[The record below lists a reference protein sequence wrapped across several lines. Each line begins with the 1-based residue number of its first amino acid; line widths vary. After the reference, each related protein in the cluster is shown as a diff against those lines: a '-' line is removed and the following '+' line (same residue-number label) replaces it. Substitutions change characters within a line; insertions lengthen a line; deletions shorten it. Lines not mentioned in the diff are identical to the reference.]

1 MISGKPGRMALFAAP
16 SAIIGTDSDQTEE
29 TGQQIGECI
38 RPILDALN
46 SALAGDPSASLQ
58 GKEIPESLSE
68 LGTAVEEA
76 IAHIHEAREEAGK
89 ARTEREAEIAKIR
102 KESDAEIEKA
112 RKEHEAAVAR
122 LHTVEEETGKV
133 QKERDEEIE
142 EARKEYEAEIEKAR
156 EEHET
161 AVARL
166 HEVEEEIEKVRNEHE
181 TEIETV
187 RKERADILDGKNALD
202 AGMKVIFGENPMPM
216 VLVDRDLRA
225 LDLNDAYCT
234 LMADTRDHLL
244 RGTGRKI
251 AIKRLSG
258 EDNDAVFYRGKKTRS
273 MLEVTVGEAK
283 KIVEEYG
290 IPIAGKTERT
300 EKALFVFYDM
310 TETKNAEA
318 HLKEEMAKIKDL
330 QIRSQTIVDEN
341 PMPILLLNPKFDIVA
356 ANEAYASMA
365 GIRKDNLIG
374 MSARSFRVL
383 DQKGEGLKGAIQKKK
398 RCYGEVTVELPSGVH
413 ILEQYGIPIYGG
425 NGNLTDLIVV
435 YNDITERRKEEETI
449 RTLMAEAE
457 ERAEQFE
464 KNARELGDIMTMV
477 AQGDISQ
484 EAAIGEGDLLARVK
498 EDYNRSLVKF
508 REILGDVNSAVAVV
522 ASTSRETSRG
532 AADIGKATE
541 QVALATQQS
550 SEGTRSLLQEI
561 EEIRQQVTDL
571 SASIEEIAGTTQEV
585 MNQAVASSETGREG
599 AEIGKVA
606 CKKMEVASAISEQSV
621 SEINDL
627 NTKMHEITKII
638 KLINEI
644 SNQTNLLALNA
655 AIEAARAGEHGRGF
669 SVVAGE
675 IRNLAGDSKHASE
688 HIEDLI
694 ASIQKDSEKTA
705 ASMRSSHQEIRDG
718 IESVNAAIAALA
730 KISAEIDAAA
740 RTVTEITRA
749 TDAQAQATNTVMEMI
764 VRASENTKENLNRV
778 EDMAALAEEVSASTQ
793 EVGSAAQ
800 ELTGLSSDLKKKM
813 DHFTIN

>member
-1 MISGKPGRMALFAAP
+1 MISDKPGRMALFAAP
-16 SAIIGTDSDQTEE
+16 AAIHGTARDQTGE
-29 TGQQIGECI
+29 GIGDGI
-38 RPILDALN
+38 RPILDVLN
-46 SALAGDPSASLQ
+46 SALAGDASASLQ
-58 GKEIPESLSE
+58 GKEVPESLAE
-68 LGTAVEEA
+68 LGTAVEA
-76 IAHIHEAREEAGK
+76 VIAHIRKVEEESETVRKERDTEVEKVRKEHDAAVARLQKVEAETEK
-89 ARTEREAEIAKIR
+89 ARIEHEEETEKIR
-102 KESDAEIEKA
+102 KESEAEIETAREAHDAALARLRNVEEEIETA
-112 RKEHEAAVAR
+112 RKEHEA
-122 LHTVEEETGKV
+122 
-133 QKERDEEIE
+133 
-142 EARKEYEAEIEKAR
+142 
-156 EEHET
+156 
-161 AVARL
+161 
-166 HEVEEEIEKVRNEHE
+166 EVETLRHD
-181 TEIETV
+181 
-187 RKERADILDGKNALD
+187 RAGILDDKTALEAD
-202 AGMKVIFGENPMPM
+202 MTVIFGENPMPM

-234 LMADTRDHLL
+234 LMGDTRDHLL

-251 AIKRLSG
+251 AIRRLAG
-258 EDNDAVFYRGKKTRS
+258 EGNDAVFSRGRKTRAT
-273 MLEVTVGEAK
+273 LDITVGETK
-283 KIVEEYG
+283 KTVEEFG
-290 IPIAGKTERT
+290 IPIAGRSGRT
-300 EKALFVFYDM
+300 EKALFVFYDL

-318 HLKEEMAKIKDL
+318 DLKAEMAKIKDL

-356 ANEAYASMA
+356 ANGAYAAMS
-365 GIRKDNLIG
+365 GIRKENLIG
-374 MSARSFRVL
+374 MSARSFRIL
-383 DQKGEGLKGAIQKKK
+383 DQKGEGLKGAVQQKK

-413 ILEQYGIPIYGG
+413 ILEQYGIPLYGG

-435 YNDITERRKEEETI
+435 YNDITERRKEEETV

-457 ERAEQFE
+457 KRAEQFE
-464 KNARELGDIMTMV
+464 KSATDLGKVMEKV
-477 AQGDISQ
+477 ALGDISQ
-484 EAAIGEGDLLARVK
+484 EAAIGEGDPLARVK
-498 EDYNRSLVKF
+498 EDYNSSLVKF
-508 REILGDVNSAVAVV
+508 REILADVNSAVSTV
-522 ASTSRETSRG
+522 AATSRETHRG
-532 AADIGKATE
+532 AADIAKATE

-550 SEGTRSLLQEI
+550 SESTRALLQEI

-585 MNQAVASSETGREG
+585 MNQAVSSSKAGREG

-606 CKKMEVASAISEQSV
+606 CKKMEVVSTISEQSV

-627 NTKMHEITKII
+627 NTKMHEITKIVR
-638 KLINEI
+638 LINEI

-675 IRNLAGDSKHASE
+675 IRNLAGDSKNASE

-718 IESVNAAIAALA
+718 IESVNAAIAALT
-730 KISAEIDAAA
+730 EIGAGIDTAA

-764 VRASENTKENLNRV
+764 VRASENTKKNLNRV

-800 ELTGLSSDLKKKM
+800 ELTGLATDLKKKM
-813 DHFTIN
+813 DHFTLT